1 MLNRIPKLL
10 RVLLLF
16 AAIIVVASYLRDVLN
31 IEMSPTGLRDWV
43 VNSGPIGPIVCVLL
57 VMFRLLLGLPSHLA
71 LLIPGLCF
79 GAALGTLYATLGL
92 LGSGILV
99 FLLARYSGR
108 DMIEAR
114 TSERYMRLMRNLTG
128 AKGAAALTALMAYP
142 LTPLLPT
149 QTVIGMTPMR
159 FIVYVPT
166 ILCAGVIR
174 SACYSYFGN
183 SLISGGAQPILEAT
197 MLMAL
202 VIGIPLLIPQSRQW
216 LKQWIVS
223 DK

>member
-1 MLNRIPKLL
+1 MFNRIPKAL
-10 RVLLLF
+10 RVVLLF
-16 AAIIVVASYLRDVLN
+16 AAIIVVASYLRDALN

-71 LLIPGLCF
+71 LLMPGLCF

-114 TSERYMRLMRNLTG
+114 TSERYMALMRNLTG
-128 AKGAAALTALMAYP
+128 VKGAAALTALMAYP

-159 FIVYVPT
+159 FIVYVIT
-166 ILCAGVIR
+166 VLVAGVIR
-174 SACYSYFGN
+174 AACYSYFGN
-183 SLISGGAQPILEAT
+183 SLISGGAQPVLEAT
-197 MLMAL
+197 LLMAL
-202 VIGIPLLIPQSRQW
+202 VIGVPLLIPQSRQW